1 MGGLEFT
8 SYDLSELKF
17 AIVDDNDFSRKLII
31 NILRTFN
38 IRNIQGWNHA
48 DAISGLKQHPPEI
61 LICDCGFPLNSGIK
75 LVRYIRKP
83 DSPLNSSIAVIMT
96 SSVATAARISQA
108 RGAGIDQYLVKPL
121 SPALVYQN
129 IVRCIE
135 NSRPIVR
142 INDYLGPNRRTIKS
156 RNAPTIQEDRRKK

>member
-1 MGGLEFT
+1 MGKLAFT

-17 AIVDDNDFSRKLII
+17 AIVDNNDFSRKLVT

-38 IRNIQGWNHA
+38 IRNIHEWNHE
-48 DAISGLKQHPPEI
+48 DAISGLAQYSPEI

-75 LVRYIRKP
+75 LVRYIRQP
-83 DSPLNSSIAVIMT
+83 GSPLNSSIAIIMT

-135 NSRPIVR
+135 SSQPIVR
-142 INDYLGPNRRTIKS
+142 IQNYLGPNRRSIRS
-156 RNAPTIQEDRRKK
+156 SSVPLLHEDRRKS

>member
-156 RNAPTIQEDRRKK
+156 RNAPTIQEDRRGK

>member
-1 MGGLEFT
+1 MGKLAFT

-17 AIVDDNDFSRKLII
+17 AIIDNNDFSRKLIT
-31 NILRTFN
+31 NILRTFK
-38 IRNIQGWNHA
+38 IRNIHGWNHE
-48 DAISGLKQHPPEI
+48 DAISGLAEYPPEI

-75 LVRYIRKP
+75 LVRYIRQP

-135 NSRPIVR
+135 SSQPIVR
-142 INDYLGPNRRTIKS
+142 IQNYLGPNRRSIRS
-156 RNAPTIQEDRRKK
+156 SSDPLLHEDRRKS

>member
-1 MGGLEFT
+1 MGSLEFT

-17 AIVDDNDFSRKLII
+17 AIVDDNDFNRKLII
-31 NILRTFN
+31 NILRAFN
-38 IRNIQGWNHA
+38 IRDILGWNHA

-83 DSPLNSSIAVIMT
+83 DSPINSSIAVIMT

-156 RNAPTIQEDRRKK
+156 RNAPSIQENRREK